1 MKPTRAIG
9 KVNAS
14 SLCYSGSS
22 MYPALKP
29 GDWLQIIPYNGQN
42 VRRGDVIV
50 FVPPGSKSRIVHR
63 VVSLD
68 AAGIKTRGDSNY
80 DVDQWILGPA
90 HILGRVVSAKRGK
103 SRRRIFG
110 GLTGW
115 LCHLIVR
122 ALNLFNS
129 SVSAV
134 LRPSYDRLANSGIFR
149 RCLPEQMRP
158 RVISLNRAAGKEL
171 QLLIGKRV
179 IGRWP
184 PGRSRWHIR
193 RPYRL
198 FVDEASLP
206 ENKSKGVRCQVSVKT
221 YEGIQVL

>member
-1 MKPTRAIG
+1 MKPTQAIE

-22 MYPALKP
+22 MYPALKL
-29 GDWLQIIPYNGQN
+29 GDWLRVIPYNGQK

-68 AAGIKTRGDSNY
+68 AAGIKTRGDNSY
-80 DVDQWILGPA
+80 DVDQWILRPA

-110 GLTGW
+110 GLSGW
-115 LCHLIVR
+115 LCHLLVR
-122 ALNLFNS
+122 ALNLFS
-129 SVSAV
+129 SRVSAI
-134 LRPSYDRLANSGIFR
+134 LRPSYDCLANSGIFR
-149 RCLPEQMRP
+149 RCLPAQMRP
-158 RVISLNRAAGKEL
+158 RVISLNRAVGKEL

-179 IGRWP
+179 VGRWP
-184 PGRSRWHIR
+184 PGMSRWHIR

-198 FVDEASLP
+198 FVDEESLP
-206 ENKSKGVRCQVSVKT
+206 ENPTKGSVVRCPLSLANKDM
-221 YEGIQVL
+221 